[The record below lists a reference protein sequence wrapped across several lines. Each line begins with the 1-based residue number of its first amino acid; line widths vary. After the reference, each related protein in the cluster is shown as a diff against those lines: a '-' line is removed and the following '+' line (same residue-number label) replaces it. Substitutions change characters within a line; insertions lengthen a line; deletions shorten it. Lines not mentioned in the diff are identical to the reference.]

1 MSNYNHLQKVYEDIG
16 HPSGYSSIGKLEKYL
31 KNQGE
36 KNISKKKILEFL
48 KKQPGWSYHGF
59 VPRSFVRRPIKVCRP
74 GHILGTDIADMTKS
88 VSIHNNNFR
97 YILVLIDCFSRKL
110 SLTALRNKS
119 NQTTAN
125 ALEDFLNKTQYK
137 YRYIFSD
144 QGGEY
149 IGNHTQKLYEK
160 FNIIRY
166 SVKNRRFKC
175 AIAERVVK
183 TIKERI
189 HKYFTQNNTLKYID
203 ILKKVEDAYN
213 NSEHKGL
220 GYQTPNRVHAMT
232 DLNEVKKQECIQLR
246 RKYLNYGSI
255 RLREYKKM
263 VSNGNNSVLDGYVR
277 LLLNNAEGVF
287 AKSFQPIFTEEI
299 FKIRCVKKSLPVSYW
314 LEDLKGLP
322 IEGVVYEKELKP
334 VSLPDEYVIEKVIS
348 THTDKDTRKKK
359 YMVKWR
365 GYPEHF
371 NSYVDSIRKIK

>member
-1 MSNYNHLQKVYEDIG
+1 M
-16 HPSGYSSIGKLEKYL
+16 
-31 KNQGE
+31 
-36 KNISKKKILEFL
+36 
-48 KKQPGWSYHGF
+48 
-59 VPRSFVRRPIKVCRP
+59 
-74 GHILGTDIADMTKS
+74 
-88 VSIHNNNFR
+88 
-97 YILVLIDCFSRKL
+97 
-110 SLTALRNKS
+110 
-119 NQTTAN
+119 
-125 ALEDFLNKTQYK
+125 NKTQYK

-183 TIKERI
+183 TVKERI

-255 RLREYKKM
+255 RQREYKKM
-263 VSNGNNSVLDGYVR
+263 VSNGNNSILEGYVR
-277 LLLNNAEGVF
+277 LLLNTAEGVF

-322 IEGVVYEKELKP
+322 IDGVVYEKELKP

-348 THTDKDTRKKK
+348 THTDRDTRKKK
-359 YMVKWR
+359 YLVKWR